1 MTKLKVY
8 NMHKLLK
15 KTIKYELSYC
25 ITILNM
31 YNIHQ
36 LLKKIMNRE
45 AQLSKGY
52 NII

>member
-1 MTKLKVY
+1 MY
-8 NMHKLLK
+8 KLLK
-15 KTIKYELSYC
+15 KMTKYELSYC
-25 ITILNM
+25 ITILNV